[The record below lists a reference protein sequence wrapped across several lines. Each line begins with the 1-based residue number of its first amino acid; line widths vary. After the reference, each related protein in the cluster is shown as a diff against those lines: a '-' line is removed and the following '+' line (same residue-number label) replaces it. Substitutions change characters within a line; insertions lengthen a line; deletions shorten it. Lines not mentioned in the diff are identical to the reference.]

1 MALGSELTFQEHLE
15 VAGGCALA
23 VYDAQISPKRQHLRF
38 VTDTQEGKHLE
49 VGTKRSLPGRLVEP
63 RSGT

>member
-15 VAGGCALA
+15 VTGGCALA
-23 VYDAQISPKRQHLRF
+23 GVNAQISPKRQRVCF
-38 VTDTQEGKHLE
+38 VTDTQEGEHLE
-49 VGTKRSLPGRLVEP
+49 VGTKRSLLGRLIES